1 MRKSQG
7 VPVYLTP
14 NDSPQYTNTITS
26 ETTSKTTSIPQNAS
40 LLPPLILPI
49 RGSQSSELSVSVQ
62 PSWSHLRSPV
72 SPFSIKSQSQSQSHT
87 PISASL
93 PLRHRR
99 TSSAASICKPKHTRS
114 KSQPVLPIQSRQCKS
129 KLTIVTSHLNY
140 ITSPSNIITPTSAT
154 NTTTTSPTTTTTVV
168 TTDSL
173 LKITSLFLLYM
184 FQNLYVSSSS
194 LEYFVK
200 EVIKRSKCSLTVFQI
215 SVYYLVQLYNTPKY
229 EHFLK
234 CGKKAW
240 LGCLVLASKYH
251 QDKNF
256 TLKVWN
262 KITGLSI
269 KELTST
275 ETIILE
281 MLDYNL
287 FIKESVF
294 QEFQSR
300 LSQALNVLSVPTS
313 LLPTPTSPLSFSSIS
328 SPITT
333 RMVPTPRSST
343 FAHHHSNSNFNSASP
358 SPNASIYSNHS
369 MKLPLQME
377 IQKKPQLNILTVLSP
392 PSTPTCSSN
401 RTPSPTRL
409 LQPFKSQTQSLTTPS
424 PTSSLSITPSA
435 LSKPPQINIT
445 PCSSVGCPN
454 SSNDTIKVNIP
465 ATMNSS
471 FSKYSSR
478 NVELFKATS
487 LARLFNFDYQRT
499 LRQQQEFCLTGN
511 GSLNGKNCGFESG
524 NSVVNA
530 HATSVEGGNSL
541 VLQKS

>member
-14 NDSPQYTNTITS
+14 NDSPQYTNSISS
-26 ETTSKTTSIPQNAS
+26 ETTSQTHSRTTSTQSLPQNAS

-49 RGSQSSELSVSVQ
+49 RGSQTSELSVQ
-62 PSWSHLRSPV
+62 PSLSHLRSPV
-72 SPFSIKSQSQSQSHT
+72 SPFSTKSQSHT
-87 PISASL
+87 PTSASI

-99 TSSAASICKPKHTRS
+99 TSSAALICKPKHTRS
-114 KSQPVLPIQSRQCKS
+114 KSQPVLPIQQRQSKS
-129 KLTIVTSHLNY
+129 KLTIVTSQLNY
-140 ITSPSNIITPTSAT
+140 ITSPSSIVTPTSAT
-154 NTTTTSPTTTTTVV
+154 NTTTNTTSTV
-168 TTDSL
+168 TSDSL

-229 EHFLK
+229 ENLLK
-234 CGKKAW
+234 CGKKTW

-262 KITGLSI
+262 KITGLSM
-269 KELTST
+269 KELIST
-275 ETIILE
+275 ETTILK

-287 FIKESVF
+287 FIKESAF
-294 QEFQSR
+294 QQFQSR
-300 LSQALNVLSVPTS
+300 LVQALNVLSVPTS
-313 LLPTPTSPLSFSSIS
+313 LLPTPTSPLSFSSMP

-333 RMVPTPRSST
+333 RMVPTPRSAT
-343 FAHHHSNSNFNSASP
+343 FAHHPHSHSDSA
-358 SPNASIYSNHS
+358 SPNASIYSNQS
-369 MKLPLQME
+369 VKLPL
-377 IQKKPQLNILTVLSP
+377 QKKPQLNILTVLSP
-392 PSTPTCSSN
+392 PSTPTCSST

-409 LQPFKSQTQSLTTPS
+409 QPFITPS
-424 PTSSLSITPSA
+424 PTSSLTITPSA
-435 LSKPPQINIT
+435 LSKPPQISIT
-445 PCSSVGCPN
+445 PSASVSTC
-454 SSNDTIKVNIP
+454 SNDTIKVNVP
-465 ATMNSS
+465 ATMNPS

-478 NVELFKATS
+478 NVELYKAAS
-487 LARLFNFDYQRT
+487 LARLFNFEYQRT
-499 LRQQQEFCLTGN
+499 LKQQNQEQQELILSGKASMN
-511 GSLNGKNCGFESG
+511 GNCGFESG
-524 NSVVNA
+524 NSVVINA

-541 VLQKS
+541 VL